1 MALLIGV
8 FVGLATQASE
18 SDKSFK
24 EMLNFKEE
32 FFFLVRARARNTQ
45 REAARGPPSSDTV
58 SYTHL
63 TLPTKA

>member
-45 REAARGPPSSDTV
+45 REAARGARVDSDGTRG
-58 SYTHL
+58 SLCGHPL
-63 TLPTKA
+63 F

>member
-45 REAARGPPSSDTV
+45 REAARGARAP
-58 SYTHL
+58 L
-63 TLPTKA
+63 F

>member
-32 FFFLVRARARNTQ
+32 FFFLVRARARNT
-45 REAARGPPSSDTV
+45 PPRHNR
-58 SYTHL
+58 YL
-63 TLPTKA
+63 F